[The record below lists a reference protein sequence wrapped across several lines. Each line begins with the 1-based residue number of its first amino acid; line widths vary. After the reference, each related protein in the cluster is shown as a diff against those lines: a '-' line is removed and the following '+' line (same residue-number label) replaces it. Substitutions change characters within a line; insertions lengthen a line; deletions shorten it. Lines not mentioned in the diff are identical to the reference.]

1 MPEKVKKIKAAIK
14 NKTYDW
20 EAAIKGAADKIA
32 SNPEVLLWR

>member
-1 MPEKVKKIKAAIK
+1 MPEKVKKIKAEIK